1 MRYGIV
7 AASGLAPMTLN
18 FAKQDKSSESSAGC
32 ASQPN
37 RLPTQT
43 AELPPQTC
51 LSEAGVR
58 IVGIRDKEYDLRASW
73 LRSWLP
79 HAPMHQFDH
88 NDSKPLSQ
96 AINSFEIL
104 ILHGKDVERMGH
116 IIKDWRRLLPSKLI
130 IAVLTTMNSDK
141 QNELLYSGAD
151 AVLDIDMSDFVA
163 VVWLQSLLSRLS
175 ERREA
180 NLRPS
185 LDVDVELSD
194 LNVTPMERMI
204 LTSLLTKEGTVVNH
218 ADILHA
224 IGRDKSKKSL
234 HILSAAVCN
243 LRKKHSALFKI
254 FNIKGLGYGALIR
267 NSDIMRQRQS

>member
-1 MRYGIV
+1 VRYGIV

-43 AELPPQTC
+43 SGLPPQTC

-96 AINSFEIL
+96 AVNSLEVL

-130 IAVLTTMNSDK
+130 IAVLTTMNNDK

-163 VVWLQSLLSRLS
+163 VVWLQSLL
-175 ERREA
+175 
-180 NLRPS
+180 
-185 LDVDVELSD
+185 
-194 LNVTPMERMI
+194 
-204 LTSLLTKEGTVVNH
+204 
-218 ADILHA
+218 
-224 IGRDKSKKSL
+224 L

-254 FNIKGLGYGALIR
+254 FNVKGLGYGALRR
-267 NSDIMRQRQS
+267 NSDIMRHRQS